1 MGLGSVF
8 LLLAFLVVIVLFIS
22 RPFFNNGNNKPEPQ
36 SGSLD
41 HERSTLLAERDR
53 ILNSIH
59 ELDLDFDLGKMPP
72 EDYRRQRTALLETGA
87 GVLRELDNLPA
98 SGDPT
103 LSGGHFPDASESLQ
117 ASPVGT
123 EINTPANSRRK
134 VPASDP
140 NDELEAI
147 IASRRRSRNEKASG
161 FCPKCGG
168 PLQKSDQFCSKCG
181 FKLPRPVS
189 EQG

>member
-22 RPFFNNGNNKPEPQ
+22 RPFFDNGNNKPEPQ

-41 HERSTLLAERDR
+41 HAHSTLLAERDR
-53 ILNSIH
+53 VLNSIH
-59 ELDLDFDLGKMPP
+59 ELDLDFELGKMPP
-72 EDYRRQRTALLETGA
+72 EDYQRVRAALLETGA

-98 SGDPT
+98 SGDQS
-103 LSGGHFPDASESLQ
+103 LGGERFPDASENLQ
-117 ASPVGT
+117 ASPAGI
-123 EINTPANSRRK
+123 EINTPTNSRRK